1 MTGGIITTHLVEQL
15 DAVALAWLS
24 LAAMWT
30 TRMGTEGERRSAMRI
45 LDFYEG
51 SRDELVPLRCLQQ

>member
-1 MTGGIITTHLVEQL
+1 MTGGIITTHPVEQL

-24 LAAMWT
+24 LAAHVEDENGDGRGAQECNANT
-30 TRMGTEGERRSAMRI
+30 C
-45 LDFYEG
+45 FYEG